1 MSKVAVLAALFIA
14 SFTAFLSPLRGQS
27 NSEAATDNTAT
38 YIGIVSCSKCQ
49 GIQPLHKGYTRWT
62 WALHSVSEGDDVV
75 LVVGNKMFKLQ
86 GDKDEVLKYMEKKA
100 KVTGDLEGQ
109 TLIVKSIVRP
119 EKNERASLSE
129 GSPNS
134 KGGKHM

>member
-1 MSKVAVLAALFIA
+1 MSKVIVLAALCIA
-14 SFTAFLSPLRGQS
+14 SFTAFLSFLRAQS
-27 NSEAATDNTAT
+27 NSKAATDNTAT

-75 LVVGNKMFKLQ
+75 LVVGNKMYKLQ
-86 GDKDEVLKYMEKKA
+86 GDKNEVLKYMEKKA

-109 TLIVKSIVRP
+109 TLIVKSIVGP
-119 EKNERASLSE
+119 EKNEKASLSDR
-129 GSPNS
+129 SPNS
-134 KGGKHM
+134 KSGNHM

>member
-1 MSKVAVLAALFIA
+1 MSKVVVLAAICIA
-14 SFTAFLSPLRGQS
+14 SFTAFLSPLRAQA
-27 NSEAATDNTAT
+27 NSEAAADNTVT
-38 YIGIVSCSKCQ
+38 YIGTVSCSKCQ

-62 WALHSVSEGDDVV
+62 WALHSLSEGDDIV
-75 LVVGNKMFKLQ
+75 LVVGNKMYKLQ

-100 KVTGDLEGQ
+100 KVTGDLDGQ

-119 EKNERASLSE
+119 EKNERASLSD

-134 KGGKHM
+134 KSGNHI